1 VSAEAVYIGVYRRH
15 HRRKYSVG
23 QTVGDFVGVSDT
35 SLLGCPGLNLSVF
48 PSVNSSEKNP
58 RHPAVAFFKKNYCP
72 SAMPPVYTDGF
83 FLLANFDRFFEGIIS
98 VGKFYL
104 RNFSVGNSIGVIR
117 FSDSAAA
124 NS

>member
-1 VSAEAVYIGVYRRH
+1 
-15 HRRKYSVG
+15 
-23 QTVGDFVGVSDT
+23 
-35 SLLGCPGLNLSVF
+35 
-48 PSVNSSEKNP
+48 
-58 RHPAVAFFKKNYCP
+58 
-72 SAMPPVYTDGF
+72 MPPVYTDGF

-98 VGKFYL
+98 VGKFYR